1 VSSTNSREPIL
12 DATLDLITSRGN
24 ANVTMAEVAAAA
36 GVSRQAIYLHFADR
50 AALMLALVRYA
61 DERRGIER
69 ELRKIWNAPDSV
81 AALRE
86 AVSVQARM
94 NPAIWAAA
102 RAVDAVRRTDEAA
115 ERGWQDRLQYRLEG
129 CRRLIEWLQ
138 REKRL
143 RKGLDPAAAADL
155 LWTLTSL
162 HTWEDLVLERGW
174 SARRY
179 RDHVTDLLLRALV
192 S

>member
-1 VSSTNSREPIL
+1 MSSTNSKESIL
-12 DATLDLITSRGN
+12 DAALDLIAKRGD
-24 ANVTMAEVAAAA
+24 ASVTMAGIAAVA
-36 GVSRQAIYLHFADR
+36 GVSRQTVYLHFADR
-50 AALMLALVRYA
+50 AALMLALVRHA
-61 DERRGIER
+61 DEKRGIER

-81 AALRE
+81 TALRE
-86 AVSVQARM
+86 AVAVQARM
-94 NPAIWAAA
+94 NPGIWAAA

-162 HTWEDLVLERGW
+162 HTWEDLVLGRGW
-174 SARRY
+174 SVRRY
-179 RDHVTDLLLRALV
+179 RDHINDLLLRSLV